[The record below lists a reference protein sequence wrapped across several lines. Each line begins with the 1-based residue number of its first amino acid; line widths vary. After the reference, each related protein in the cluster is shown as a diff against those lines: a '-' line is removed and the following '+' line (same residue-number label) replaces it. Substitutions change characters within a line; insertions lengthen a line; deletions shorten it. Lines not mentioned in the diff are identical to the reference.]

1 MDSQLLS
8 VASLHAL
15 VYCERLFF
23 LEEVEKIR
31 LADAAVFAGRRLHVE
46 LAQEEAESV
55 ERRSFESEELGL
67 RGAVDIIRLRSGE
80 LIPYEHKRGRSAGK
94 PGAREAW
101 QTDRV
106 QIAAY
111 ALLMEAS
118 HGVVIREGRV
128 RYHAD
133 NVTVRVAID
142 EPLRGELRAAIDR
155 ALALCQSVE
164 RPPVTTNDRLCT
176 RCSLAPACLPEE
188 ARFELGDN
196 DRPAVRLLPEHATGQ
211 TVHVFENGAQVTRSG
226 NQLVIKGRELPDVA
240 LPIAEVGQVV
250 LHGYAQITTQA
261 LRLCAS
267 RDIGVHWTSFGGDLT
282 GSLAPSAPTA
292 QRHIRQFKALDDTT
306 FALTLARRLVVA
318 KLEAQLRYLLRATRG
333 ASPRAA
339 GIVAASNV
347 IRDALRRATRAEA
360 AASLLGYEGTGA
372 AAYFGALPT
381 LLSEELDP
389 KFRFTGRSR
398 QPPRDRFNAIL
409 GYAYGMLYREVLQAV
424 IAVGLHPGLGF
435 YHRPRSSA
443 HTLVLDIMELFR
455 VPIVD
460 MPMMAAVNRRT
471 FDPDKDF
478 DELPGRVLLSESG
491 RRKVI
496 EVLERRKNDVWRH
509 SVVGYSL
516 SYARLIELEVRLL
529 EKEWMNEGGLFAR
542 FRMR

>member
-1 MDSQLLS
+1 
-8 VASLHAL
+8 
-15 VYCERLFF
+15 
-23 LEEVEKIR
+23 
-31 LADAAVFAGRRLHVE
+31 
-46 LAQEEAESV
+46 
-55 ERRSFESEELGL
+55 
-67 RGAVDIIRLRSGE
+67 
-80 LIPYEHKRGRSAGK
+80 
-94 PGAREAW
+94 
-101 QTDRV
+101 
-106 QIAAY
+106 
-111 ALLMEAS
+111 
-118 HGVVIREGRV
+118 
-128 RYHAD
+128 
-133 NVTVRVAID
+133 
-142 EPLRGELRAAIDR
+142 
-155 ALALCQSVE
+155 
-164 RPPVTTNDRLCT
+164 
-176 RCSLAPACLPEE
+176 LPEE
-188 ARFELGDN
+188 ARFGDGS
-196 DRPAVRLLPEHATGQ
+196 DGPALRLLPEHATGQ

-226 NQLVIKGRELPDVA
+226 NQLLIKGRELPDVA
-240 LPIAEVGQVV
+240 LPISEVGQVV

-267 RDIGVHWTSFGGDLT
+267 RDIGVHWTSFGGELT

-292 QRHIRQFKALDDTT
+292 QRHIRQFKALDDPA

-318 KLEAQLRYLLRATRG
+318 KLETQLRYLLRATRG
-333 ASPRAA
+333 ANQRAA
-339 GIVAASNV
+339 GIVAASGLL
-347 IRDALRRATRAEA
+347 RDALRHAARAEA

-381 LLSEELDP
+381 LLSEDLDP
-389 KFRFTGRSR
+389 RFRFNGRSR

-443 HTLVLDIMELFR
+443 HTLVLDVMELFR

-460 MPMMAAVNRRT
+460 MPMVAAVNRRT
-471 FDPDKDF
+471 FDPDQDF
-478 DELPGRVLLSESG
+478 DELPGRVLLSDSG